1 MCRVPRG
8 ELLQRRGVYLADA
21 VSPGILLGHPWGGP
35 DVQGVPQG
43 HVPGEPWRDVVLL
56 VVSGCGWRYACGGE
70 RTCADLGWT
79 GIAVVARASITWVV
93 PQIYQC
99 GF

>member
-21 VSPGILLGHPWGGP
+21 VPPGLLLGHPWGGP

-43 HVPGEPWRDVVLL
+43 HVPGEPWCDVVLL
-56 VVSGCGWRYACGGE
+56 VVSGEWRVRCLLDGAVE
-70 RTCADLGWT
+70 LTPDLVGLEL
-79 GIAVVARASITWVV
+79 
-93 PQIYQC
+93 C
-99 GF
+99 